1 MSIAR
6 KGRKSASSKSLNRN
20 YPKGLVLPEREIRD
34 LAGNLRIR
42 EAQRAAMCLLIV
54 DKAAR
59 AISEDK
65 TESGEV
71 NLRLIKE
78 MADEEKCR
86 QIRRIIRAIIAAIE
100 HGADGVYAARLTITR
115 FIELAFE
122 NQPDPN
128 RAEGPYNNKL
138 RKIRRAA

>member
-6 KGRKSASSKSLNRN
+6 KGSKSASGKSLKPN
-20 YPKGLVLPEREIRD
+20 YPRGLVLPESEIGE
-34 LAGNLRIR
+34 LAGSLRIR

-54 DKAAR
+54 DKAAS
-59 AISEDK
+59 AIGRNK
-65 TESGEV
+65 TESGEL

-78 MADEEKCR
+78 IAAEEECR
-86 QIRRIIRAIIAAIE
+86 QIRRIIKAIVAAIG
-100 HGADGVYAARLTITR
+100 HGAEGIDAARLTITR

-122 NQPDPN
+122 SHPDPD

>member
-1 MSIAR
+1 MSITK
-6 KGRKSASSKSLNRN
+6 KGSKSASGKSLKRN
-20 YPKGLVLPEREIRD
+20 YPKGLVLPESEIGE
-34 LAGNLRIR
+34 LAGSLRIR

-59 AISEDK
+59 AIGEDK
-65 TESGEV
+65 TESGEL

-78 MADEEKCR
+78 MAAEEECR
-86 QIRRIIRAIIAAIE
+86 QIRRIIKAIIAAIG
-100 HGADGVYAARLTITR
+100 HGAEGIDAAHLTITR

-122 NQPDPN
+122 NHPGSDS
-128 RAEGPYNNKL
+128 AEGPYNNKL

>member
-1 MSIAR
+1 LSITKKAS
-6 KGRKSASSKSLNRN
+6 KSASSKPRKRN
-20 YPKGLVLPEREIRD
+20 YPKGLVLPERELRD

-42 EAQRAAMCLLIV
+42 EAQRGAICLLIV

-59 AISEDK
+59 AISEGQ
-65 TESGEV
+65 TESGEL

-78 MADEEKCR
+78 MAVEEKCR
-86 QIRRIIRAIIAAIE
+86 QIRRIITAIIAAIE
-100 HGADGVYAARLTITR
+100 HGAEGVHAARLTITR

-128 RAEGPYNNKL
+128 VAGDQYNNKL

>member
-1 MSIAR
+1 MSITKKA
-6 KGRKSASSKSLNRN
+6 RKSASSKSLKRN
-20 YPKGLVLPEREIRD
+20 YPRGLVLPEREIRD

-59 AISEDK
+59 AIGEDTTQSSEL
-65 TESGEV
+65 

-78 MADEEKCR
+78 VAGEENCR
-86 QIRRIIRAIIAAIE
+86 HVRPIVRSIIAAIE
-100 HGADGVYAARLTITR
+100 HDADGVYAARLTITR

-122 NQPDPN
+122 NWPDPN
-128 RAEGPYNNKL
+128 RAEVPYNKKL
-138 RKIRRAA
+138 SKLRRAA

>member
-1 MSIAR
+1 MSITKKAS
-6 KGRKSASSKSLNRN
+6 KSASSKSLKRN

-59 AISEDK
+59 AISVDK
-65 TESGEV
+65 TESDEL

-78 MADEEKCR
+78 RAGEEKCR
-86 QIRRIIRAIIAAIE
+86 RVRRLIRAIIAALD
-100 HGADGVYAARLTITR
+100 HGADGMYAARLTITR

-128 RAEGPYNNKL
+128 RAEGPYNKKLSKL
-138 RKIRRAA
+138 RRTA

>member
-1 MSIAR
+1 MSITK
-6 KGRKSASSKSLNRN
+6 KGSKSASSKSPKRN
-20 YPKGLVLPEREIRD
+20 YPKGLVLPESEIRE

-59 AISEDK
+59 AIGKDK
-65 TESGEV
+65 TEGGEL

-78 MADEEKCR
+78 MAGDEQCS
-86 QIRRIIRAIIAAIE
+86 QIRRIIKAIVAAIE
-100 HGADGVYAARLTITR
+100 HDAEGIDAARLTITR

-122 NQPDPN
+122 SHPDPD